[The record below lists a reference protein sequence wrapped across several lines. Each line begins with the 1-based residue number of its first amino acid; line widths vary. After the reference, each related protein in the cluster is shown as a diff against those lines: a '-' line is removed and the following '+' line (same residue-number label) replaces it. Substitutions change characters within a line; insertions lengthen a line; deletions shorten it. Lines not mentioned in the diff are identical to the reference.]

1 MRKGNAQVSQR
12 GAVSVAARMAMLA
25 AALIVA
31 LPSPAEAIG
40 RITAIRSSAEADSTR
55 VIIDL
60 SEVRRTFK
68 YGMLPGNA
76 AKGIAPRFYVDIEG
90 IKLDRNRNT
99 ELWVGDQRVKQ
110 VRAGQNT
117 LTKARIVL
125 ELEGAVK
132 PNIVALESPPRIIV
146 ELKGTGRATKG
157 PPVIAKKPAAPQP
170 RTTAPIPPPRP
181 LTPPAAKRI
190 RIVIDAGHGGK
201 DPGAR
206 GYNGS
211 KEKDGALDI
220 SRRLASKLE
229 DRLGFDVLMTRQSD
243 KFVSLEHR
251 KDMANRAN
259 ADLFVSVHLNA
270 SKNKRLNGIETYYL
284 KDSNDRATNRLAT
297 MENGA
302 EAFIS
307 DDVSRDADLPQ
318 ILSDMIQSGK
328 EPASVRA
335 AKHIQDSLVG
345 HLKPRYSSVSNLGV
359 KQGPFLVLDGTFMPS
374 VLVEAGFIS
383 HSLEG
388 KRLSSSTYRDAV
400 AEGLYRGIK
409 RYFEDDR
416 TAQLR

>member
-1 MRKGNAQVSQR
+1 M
-12 GAVSVAARMAMLA
+12 
-25 AALIVA
+25 
-31 LPSPAEAIG
+31 PASASAIG
-40 RITAIRSSAEADSTR
+40 RITGIHSSAEADSTR
-55 VIIDL
+55 VIINL
-60 SEVRRTFK
+60 SDVRRTYK
-68 YGMLPGNA
+68 YGMLPANP
-76 AKGIAPRFYVDIEG
+76 AKGVPPRFYVDIEG
-90 IKLDRNRNT
+90 IKLDRNRKT

-117 LTKARIVL
+117 LTRARVVL
-125 ELEGAVK
+125 ELEGAVTH
-132 PNIVALESPPRIIV
+132 NILALESPPRIIV
-146 ELKGTGRATKG
+146 ELKGRGAATKG
-157 PPVIAKKPAAPQP
+157 PAVVAKRPTPAPAPARAPAP
-170 RTTAPIPPPRP
+170 RSSGSSRAS

-206 GYNGS
+206 GYNGAH
-211 KEKDGALDI
+211 EKDGALDI

-243 KFVSLEHR
+243 KFVSLAHR

-307 DDVSRDADLPQ
+307 EDVSRDADLPQ

-328 EPASVRA
+328 EAASDRA
-335 AKHIQDSLVG
+335 AQHIQKALVG

-383 HSLEG
+383 HSVEG
-388 KRLSSSTYRDAV
+388 KRLMSGTYRDAI

-409 RYFEDDR
+409 GYFEDDR

>member
-1 MRKGNAQVSQR
+1 
-12 GAVSVAARMAMLA
+12 MAIFA
-25 AALIVA
+25 AALVVA
-31 LPSPAEAIG
+31 LPAPAQAVG

-68 YGMLPGNA
+68 YGMLPGDSA
-76 AKGIAPRFYVDIEG
+76 RGIAPRFYVDIEG
-90 IKLDRNRNT
+90 IKLDRNRKT

-117 LTKARIVL
+117 LTKARVVL
-125 ELEGAVK
+125 ELEAAVK
-132 PNIVALESPPRIIV
+132 PNIVALESPPRIVV

-157 PPVIAKKPAAPQP
+157 APVVAKKPVPVPAPA
-170 RTTAPIPPPRP
+170 RKRATLPPPRP
-181 LTPPAAKRI
+181 LAPPAAKRI

-206 GYNGS
+206 GYNGAQ
-211 KEKDGALDI
+211 EKDGALDI
-220 SRRLASKLE
+220 SRRLAAKLE
-229 DRLGFDVLMTRQSD
+229 DRLDFDVLMTRQSD

-270 SKNKRLNGIETYYL
+270 SKNSGLNGIETYYL
-284 KDSNDRATNRLAT
+284 KDSNDRATKRLAT

-307 DDVSRDADLPQ
+307 EDVSRDADLPQ
-318 ILSDMIQSGK
+318 ILSSMIQSGK
-328 EPASVRA
+328 EPASIRA
-335 AKHIQDSLVG
+335 AEHIQDSLIG

-388 KRLSSSTYRDAV
+388 KRLSSSTYRDAI